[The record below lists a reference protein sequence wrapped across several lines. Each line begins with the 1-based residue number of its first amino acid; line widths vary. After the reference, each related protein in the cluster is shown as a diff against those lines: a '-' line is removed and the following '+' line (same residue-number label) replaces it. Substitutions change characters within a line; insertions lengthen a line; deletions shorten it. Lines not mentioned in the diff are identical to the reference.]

1 MSLDWTRWLGRIPL
15 RRERVAHYSAVRP
28 IPSRDELPADLGSDI
43 FIVERNGK
51 PLWAVLSCPCK
62 CGDRI
67 DVNLMRSRRPYWR
80 LRKYKG
86 AVSLYPS
93 LWVSSDKCGS
103 HFFLV
108 RNTVRWVPSWP
119 SRYTL

>member
-1 MSLDWTRWLGRIPL
+1 MSVDWTRWFGKTP
-15 RRERVAHYSAVRP
+15 RRARVAQYAGVRS
-28 IPSRDELPADLGSDI
+28 ISSRDELPANLGSEI
-43 FIVERNGK
+43 FLVERSGK

-86 AVSLYPS
+86 TVSLYPS

-108 RNTVRWVPSWP
+108 RNTVRWVPSW
-119 SRYTL
+119 SNR